1 LLLISFYDLFIRLS
15 NHASGRS
22 GFSEHTSKQLNARQT
37 NIRQSNCQ
45 DEGQRERK
53 CQRDFNH
60 D

>member
-1 LLLISFYDLFIRLS
+1 MSFYDLFVRLS

-22 GFSEHTSKQLNARQT
+22 GFGAATSEKLNA
-37 NIRQSNCQ
+37 RQSNCQ
-45 DEGQRERK
+45 DEGRRERK